1 MEPVTLCF
9 DETHKTIDDIL
20 ESYEWATGRGVRT
33 ELDDRLTSLVI
44 QYVQQQQADNA
55 RLRAALVKIAHMPPR
70 SEGDIENDDVG
81 LWYAQVCDYARQA
94 IESDGLS
101 D

>member
-1 MEPVTLCF
+1 M
-9 DETHKTIDDIL
+9 IDD
-20 ESYEWATGRGVRT
+20 SGYS
-33 ELDDRLTSLVI
+33 ELIDELSGEIKALKRDH
-44 QYVQQQQADNA
+44 A
-55 RLRAALVKIAHMPPR
+55 RLWAVLEKIADMPPR